1 MEPHIEHT
9 FYTWL
14 IVIAAVSIAT
24 FIGAIIDR
32 VRFMKANRQRIRA
45 MRKEVC
51 RKAKSGFDNKC

>member
-14 IVIAAVSIAT
+14 IIIAAVAIAT

-32 VRFMKANRQRIRA
+32 VRFMRLHHREIRE
-45 MRKEVC
+45 MRRRACSKE
-51 RKAKSGFDNKC
+51 

>member
-14 IVIAAVSIAT
+14 IVIGAVCIAT

-32 VRFMKANRQRIRA
+32 VRLLHAHRETLRQARERA
-45 MRKEVC
+45 CLK
-51 RKAKSGFDNKC
+51 K